1 MILFVVYLKNSYS
14 FAHTQTMD
22 NIKFYLF
29 YLDSIFSGYPFII
42 RTTVI
47 LVMLLLTLYVIAM
60 LKILIAE
67 RTRNM
72 ALKRQEKI
80 SETYKSKLISV
91 LLTAKDM
98 SFYEV
103 KDILNPNDN
112 DFKNWEKKYLTYLI
126 VGIKNNPA
134 LNENNYKHVLEIFP
148 VTSFWEKKILQNDVS
163 ENKNALRI
171 LDQIKEGVSGSFFTK
186 KINSNDATLRK
197 HIKSEYLKYASNDAF
212 KFLENNFDI
221 DFNALDAVRLHDS
234 LKERN
239 AIRPLPLLSKWL
251 KNSDNQDFQ
260 TFIIREIGYFNQRET
275 APFLIQMFKTS
286 NSDLVKSEIS
296 NTLGVLNYEEAVD
309 ELAEEYP
316 YYNTVVQ
323 ESIIDMMGNIKSKNS
338 FEFLKKIY
346 PETQNG
352 ETMIKVIKNMY
363 KIDKQKT
370 NAFVKKSTNSDF
382 DKETLAYIQN
392 L

>member
-1 MILFVVYLKNSYS
+1 M
-14 FAHTQTMD
+14 MD
-22 NIKFYLF
+22 TIKFYLY
-29 YLDSIFSGYPFII
+29 YLDSIFIGYPFII
-42 RTTVI
+42 RTTVF
-47 LVMLLLTLYVIAM
+47 LVMLLVTLYVIAI
-60 LKILIAE
+60 LRILIRE
-67 RTRNM
+67 RTRNKD
-72 ALKRQEKI
+72 LKRQEKI

-112 DFKNWEKKYLTYLI
+112 ALKNWEKKYLTYLI
-126 VGIKNNPA
+126 IGIKNNPG

-148 VTSFWEKKILQNDVS
+148 VTGYWEKKILQNNVS
-163 ENKNALRI
+163 ANKNALRI
-171 LDQIKEGVSGSFFTK
+171 LDLLKEGVSGSFFTK
-186 KINSNDATLRK
+186 KINSDDAALRK
-197 HIKSEYLKYASNDAF
+197 HIKSKYLKYASNDAF
-212 KFLENNFDI
+212 KFLENNFDK

-239 AIRPLPLLSKWL
+239 AIRPLPLLTKWL

-275 APFLIQMFKTS
+275 APFLIEMFKTS
-286 NSDLVKSEIS
+286 NSDLVKSEIA

-316 YYNTVVQ
+316 YNNTVVQ
-323 ESIIDMMGNIKSKNS
+323 EAIIDMMGKIKSKES

-370 NAFVKKSTNSDF
+370 NAFVKKSTTSDF
-382 DKETLAYIQN
+382 EKEALAYIKN

>member
-1 MILFVVYLKNSYS
+1 MN
-14 FAHTQTMD
+14 T
-22 NIKFYLF
+22 IKFYLY

-42 RTTVI
+42 RTTVF
-47 LVMLLLTLYVIAM
+47 LVMLLVTLYVIAI
-60 LKILIAE
+60 LRILIRE
-67 RTRNM
+67 RTRNKD
-72 ALKRQEKI
+72 LKRQEKI

-112 DFKNWEKKYLTYLI
+112 ALKNWEKKYLTYLI
-126 VGIKNNPA
+126 IGIKNNPG

-148 VTSFWEKKILQNDVS
+148 VTGYWEKKILQNNVS
-163 ENKNALRI
+163 ANKNALRI
-171 LDQIKEGVSGSFFTK
+171 LDLLKEGVSGSFFTK
-186 KINSNDATLRK
+186 KINSDDAALRK
-197 HIKSEYLKYASNDAF
+197 HIKSKYLKYASNDAF
-212 KFLENNFDI
+212 KFLENNFDK

-239 AIRPLPLLSKWL
+239 AIRPLPLLTKWL

-275 APFLIQMFKTS
+275 APFLIEMFKTS
-286 NSDLVKSEIS
+286 NSDLVKSEIA

-316 YYNTVVQ
+316 YNNTVVQ
-323 ESIIDMMGNIKSKNS
+323 EAIIDMMGNIKSKNS

-370 NAFVKKSTNSDF
+370 NAFVKKSTTSDF
-382 DKETLAYIQN
+382 EKEALAYIKN

>member
-1 MILFVVYLKNSYS
+1 M
-14 FAHTQTMD
+14 MD
-22 NIKFYLF
+22 TIKFYLY
-29 YLDSIFSGYPFII
+29 YLDSIFIGYPFII

-47 LVMLLLTLYVIAM
+47 LVMLLVTLYVIAM
-60 LKILIAE
+60 LKIITTE
-67 RTRNM
+67 RTRNKS
-72 ALKRQEKI
+72 LKRQEKI

-112 DFKNWEKKYLTYLI
+112 ALKDWEKKYLTYLI

-148 VTSFWEKKILQNDVS
+148 ITSFWEKKILQNDVS
-163 ENKNALRI
+163 ENKNALRT

-197 HIKSEYLKYASNDAF
+197 HIKSKYLKYASIDAF
-212 KFLENNFDI
+212 KFLENNFDK

-234 LKERN
+234 LKERD
-239 AIRPLPLLSKWL
+239 AIRPLPLLTKWL

-296 NTLGVLNYEEAVD
+296 NTLGILNYEEAVD

-316 YYNTVVQ
+316 YNNTVVQ

-370 NAFVKKSTNSDF
+370 NAFVKKSTTSDF
-382 DKETLAYIQN
+382 EKEALAYIKN
-392 L
+392 I

>member
-1 MILFVVYLKNSYS
+1 MLNYKIVIPLYQ
-14 FAHTQTMD
+14 TQIMD
-22 NIKFYLF
+22 TIKFYLY
-29 YLDSIFSGYPFII
+29 YLDSIFIGYPFII

-47 LVMLLLTLYVIAM
+47 LVMLLVTLYVIAM
-60 LKILIAE
+60 LKILTTE
-67 RTRNM
+67 RTRNKS
-72 ALKRQEKI
+72 LKRQEKI

-91 LLTAKDM
+91 LLKAKDM

-148 VTSFWEKKILQNDVS
+148 ITGFWEKKILQNDVS
-163 ENKNALRI
+163 ENKNALRT

-186 KINSNDATLRK
+186 KINSNNATLRK
-197 HIKSEYLKYASNDAF
+197 HIKSKYLKYASIDAF

-234 LKERN
+234 LKERD
-239 AIRPLPLLSKWL
+239 AIRPLPLLTKWL

-296 NTLGVLNYEEAVD
+296 NTLGILNYEEAVD

-316 YYNTVVQ
+316 YNNTVVQ
-323 ESIIDMMGNIKSKNS
+323 ESIINMMGNIKSKNS

-370 NAFVKKSTNSDF
+370 NAFVKKSTTSDF
-382 DKETLAYIQN
+382 EKEALAYIKN
-392 L
+392 I

>member
-1 MILFVVYLKNSYS
+1 M
-14 FAHTQTMD
+14 MD
-22 NIKFYLF
+22 TIKFYLY

-47 LVMLLLTLYVIAM
+47 LVMLLVTLYVIAM
-60 LKILIAE
+60 LKIITTE
-67 RTRNM
+67 RTRNKS
-72 ALKRQEKI
+72 LKRQEKI

-126 VGIKNNPA
+126 IGIKNNPA
-134 LNENNYKHVLEIFP
+134 FNKNNYKHVLGIFP
-148 VTSFWEKKILQNDVS
+148 VTSFWEKKILHNDVS

-197 HIKSEYLKYASNDAF
+197 HIKSKYLKYASIDAF
-212 KFLENNFDI
+212 KFLENNFDK

-234 LKERN
+234 LKERD
-239 AIRPLPLLSKWL
+239 AIRPLPLLTKWL

-260 TFIIREIGYFNQRET
+260 TFIIREIGYFNQRKT

-309 ELAEEYP
+309 ELAEEYH
-316 YYNTVVQ
+316 YKNTVVQ

-346 PETQNG
+346 PETENG
-352 ETMIKVIKNMY
+352 DTMIKIIKNMY

-370 NAFVKKSTNSDF
+370 NAFVKKSTTSDF
-382 DKETLAYIQN
+382 EKEALAYIQN
-392 L
+392 I

>member
-1 MILFVVYLKNSYS
+1 MLNYKIVIPLYL
-14 FAHTQTMD
+14 TQIMNT
-22 NIKFYLF
+22 IKFYLY

-42 RTTVI
+42 RTTVF
-47 LVMLLLTLYVIAM
+47 LVMLLVTLYVIAI
-60 LKILIAE
+60 LRILIRE
-67 RTRNM
+67 RTRNKD
-72 ALKRQEKI
+72 LKRQEKI

-91 LLTAKDM
+91 LLTDKDM

-112 DFKNWEKKYLTYLI
+112 ALKNWEKKYLTYLI
-126 VGIKNNPA
+126 IGIKNNPG

-148 VTSFWEKKILQNDVS
+148 VTGYWEKKILQNNVS
-163 ENKNALRI
+163 ANKNALRI
-171 LDQIKEGVSGSFFTK
+171 LDLLKEGVSGSFFTK
-186 KINSNDATLRK
+186 KINSDDAALRK
-197 HIKSEYLKYASNDAF
+197 HIKSKYLKYASNDAF
-212 KFLENNFDI
+212 KFLENNFDK

-239 AIRPLPLLSKWL
+239 AIRPLPLLTKWL

-260 TFIIREIGYFNQRET
+260 TFIIREIGYFNQREA

-286 NSDLVKSEIS
+286 NSDLVKSEIA

-309 ELAEEYP
+309 ELAEEYH
-316 YYNTVVQ
+316 YKNTVVQ

-346 PETQNG
+346 PETQES
-352 ETMIKVIKNMY
+352 ETMIKIIENMY
-363 KIDKQKT
+363 KIDRRKT
-370 NAFVKKSTNSDF
+370 NAFVKKSTTSDF
-382 DKETLAYIQN
+382 EKVALTYIQN
-392 L
+392 I

>member
-1 MILFVVYLKNSYS
+1 M
-14 FAHTQTMD
+14 MD
-22 NIKFYLF
+22 TIKFYLY

-47 LVMLLLTLYVIAM
+47 LVMLLVTLYVIAM
-60 LKILIAE
+60 LKIITTE
-67 RTRNM
+67 RTRNKS
-72 ALKRQEKI
+72 LKRQEKI

-126 VGIKNNPA
+126 IGIKNNPA

-212 KFLENNFDI
+212 KFLENNFDK

-234 LKERN
+234 LKERD
-239 AIRPLPLLSKWL
+239 AIRPLPLLTKWL

-316 YYNTVVQ
+316 YNNTVVQ

-352 ETMIKVIKNMY
+352 ETMIKIIKNMY

-370 NAFVKKSTNSDF
+370 NAFVKKSTTSDF
-382 DKETLAYIQN
+382 EKEALAYIQN

>member
-1 MILFVVYLKNSYS
+1 M
-14 FAHTQTMD
+14 MD
-22 NIKFYLF
+22 TIKFYLY
-29 YLDSIFSGYPFII
+29 YLDSIFIGYPFII

-47 LVMLLLTLYVIAM
+47 LVMLLVTLYVIAM
-60 LKILIAE
+60 LKIITTE
-67 RTRNM
+67 RTRNKS
-72 ALKRQEKI
+72 LKRQEKI

-126 VGIKNNPA
+126 IGIKNNPA
-134 LNENNYKHVLEIFP
+134 FNKNNYKHVLGIFP
-148 VTSFWEKKILQNDVS
+148 VTGYWEKKILQNNVS

-197 HIKSEYLKYASNDAF
+197 HIKSKYLKYASNDAF
-212 KFLENNFDI
+212 KFLENNFDK

-239 AIRPLPLLSKWL
+239 AIRPLPLLTKWL

-275 APFLIQMFKTS
+275 APFLIEMFKTS

-309 ELAEEYP
+309 ELAEEYH
-316 YYNTVVQ
+316 YKNTVVQ

-370 NAFVKKSTNSDF
+370 NAFVKKSTTSDF
-382 DKETLAYIQN
+382 EKEALVYIQN
-392 L
+392 I

>member
-1 MILFVVYLKNSYS
+1 MLNYKIVIPLYL
-14 FAHTQTMD
+14 TQIMNT
-22 NIKFYLF
+22 IKFYLY

-42 RTTVI
+42 RTTVF
-47 LVMLLLTLYVIAM
+47 LVMLLVTLYVIAI
-60 LKILIAE
+60 LRILIRE
-67 RTRNM
+67 RTRNKD
-72 ALKRQEKI
+72 LKRQEKI

-112 DFKNWEKKYLTYLI
+112 ALKNWEKKYLTYLI
-126 VGIKNNPA
+126 IGIKNNPA
-134 LNENNYKHVLEIFP
+134 FNKNNYKHVLGIFP
-148 VTSFWEKKILQNDVS
+148 VTGYWEKKILQNNVS
-163 ENKNALRI
+163 ANKNALRI
-171 LDQIKEGVSGSFFTK
+171 LDLLKEGVSGSFFTK
-186 KINSNDATLRK
+186 KINSDDAALRK
-197 HIKSEYLKYASNDAF
+197 HIKSKYLKYASNDAF
-212 KFLENNFDI
+212 KFLENNFDK

-239 AIRPLPLLSKWL
+239 AIRPLPLLTKWL

-275 APFLIQMFKTS
+275 APFLIEMFKTS
-286 NSDLVKSEIS
+286 NSDLVKSEIA

-316 YYNTVVQ
+316 YNNTVVQ
-323 ESIIDMMGNIKSKNS
+323 EAIIDMMGKIKTKES

-346 PETQNG
+346 PETQES

-370 NAFVKKSTNSDF
+370 NAFVKKSTTSDF
-382 DKETLAYIQN
+382 EKEALAYIKN

>member
-1 MILFVVYLKNSYS
+1 MKNSYT
-14 FAHTQTMD
+14 FVQTQTMD
-22 NIKFYLF
+22 TIKFYLY
-29 YLDSIFSGYPFII
+29 YLDSVFVGYPFII

-60 LKILIAE
+60 LRILIIE
-67 RTRNM
+67 RRRNRN
-72 ALKRQEKI
+72 LKRQEKI

-91 LLTAKDM
+91 LLTDKDM

-103 KDILNPNDN
+103 KDILNPND
-112 DFKNWEKKYLTYLI
+112 DVFKNWEKKYLTYLI
-126 VGIKNNPA
+126 VDIKDNPA

-148 VTSFWEKKILQNDVS
+148 VTDFWEKKVLQNDVS

-171 LDQIKEGVSGSFFTK
+171 LDQIKEGISGSFFTK

-197 HIKSEYLKYASNDAF
+197 HIKSEYLKYASKDAF
-212 KFLENNFDI
+212 KFLENNFDK

-234 LKERN
+234 LKERD
-239 AIRPLPLLSKWL
+239 AIRQLPLLTKWL

-275 APFLIQMFKTS
+275 APFLTLMFKTS

-296 NTLGVLNYEEAVD
+296 NTLGILNYEEAVD

-316 YYNTVVQ
+316 YNNTVVQ
-323 ESIIDMMGNIKSKNS
+323 EAIIDMMGKIKSKES

-352 ETMIKVIKNMY
+352 ETMIKIIKNMY

-370 NAFVKKSTNSDF
+370 NAFVKKSTTSDF
-382 DKETLAYIQN
+382 EKEALAYIQN

>member
-1 MILFVVYLKNSYS
+1 
-14 FAHTQTMD
+14 MD
-22 NIKFYLF
+22 TIKFYLY
-29 YLDSIFSGYPFII
+29 YLDSIFVGYPFII
-42 RTTVI
+42 RTTVT
-47 LVMLLLTLYVIAM
+47 LVMLLITLYVIAM
-60 LKILIAE
+60 LKILITE
-67 RTRNM
+67 RRRNREIN
-72 ALKRQEKI
+72 RQEKI
-80 SETYKSKLISV
+80 SETYKSKLMSV
-91 LLTAKDM
+91 LLTDKDM
-98 SFYEV
+98 SYYEV
-103 KDILNPNDN
+103 KDIVNPNDHV
-112 DFKNWEKKYLTYLI
+112 FKNWEKEYLTFLI
-126 VGIKNNPA
+126 VEIKENPS
-134 LNENNYKHVLEIFP
+134 LNENNYRHILGIFP
-148 VTSFWEKKILQNDVS
+148 VTEFWEKKIQVNDIAV
-163 ENKNALRI
+163 NKNALRT
-171 LDQIKEGVSGSFFTK
+171 LNQIKEGVSGSFFTK

-212 KFLENNFDI
+212 KFLENNFDK

-234 LKERN
+234 LKERD
-239 AIRPLPLLSKWL
+239 AIRPLPLLTKWL

-260 TFIIREIGYFNQRET
+260 TFIIREIGYFNQRKT
-275 APFLIQMFKTS
+275 APFLIQMLKTS

-316 YYNTVVQ
+316 YNNTVVQ

-346 PETQNG
+346 PETKNG

-370 NAFVKKSTNSDF
+370 NAFVKKSTTSDF
-382 DKETLAYIQN
+382 EKEALAYIQN

>member
-1 MILFVVYLKNSYS
+1 M
-14 FAHTQTMD
+14 MD
-22 NIKFYLF
+22 TIKFYLY

-42 RTTVI
+42 RTTVF
-47 LVMLLLTLYVIAM
+47 LVMLLVTLYVIAI
-60 LKILIAE
+60 LRILIRE
-67 RTRNM
+67 RTRNKS
-72 ALKRQEKI
+72 LKRQEKI

-112 DFKNWEKKYLTYLI
+112 ALKNWEKKYLTYLI
-126 VGIKNNPA
+126 IGIKNNPG

-148 VTSFWEKKILQNDVS
+148 VTDFWEKKIQQNDVS
-163 ENKNALRI
+163 ENINALRI
-171 LDQIKEGVSGSFFTK
+171 LDQIKEGISGSFFTK

-212 KFLENNFDI
+212 KFLENNFDK

-239 AIRPLPLLSKWL
+239 AIRPLPLLTKWL
-251 KNSDNQDFQ
+251 KNSDKQDFQ
-260 TFIIREIGYFNQRET
+260 TFIIREIGYFNQRKT

-309 ELAEEYP
+309 ELAEEYH
-316 YYNTVVQ
+316 YKNTVVQ
-323 ESIIDMMGNIKSKNS
+323 ESIIDMMGKIKSKES

-370 NAFVKKSTNSDF
+370 NAFVKKSTTSDF
-382 DKETLAYIQN
+382 EKEALAYIQN
-392 L
+392 I

>member
-1 MILFVVYLKNSYS
+1 M
-14 FAHTQTMD
+14 MD
-22 NIKFYLF
+22 TIKFYLY
-29 YLDSIFSGYPFII
+29 YLDSIFIGYPFII

-47 LVMLLLTLYVIAM
+47 LVMLLVTLYVIAI
-60 LKILIAE
+60 LRILIRE
-67 RTRNM
+67 RTRNKD
-72 ALKRQEKI
+72 LKRQEKI

-91 LLTAKDM
+91 LLTDKDM

-112 DFKNWEKKYLTYLI
+112 ALKNWEKKYLTYLI
-126 VGIKNNPA
+126 IGIKNNPG

-148 VTSFWEKKILQNDVS
+148 VTGYWEKKILQNNVS
-163 ENKNALRI
+163 ANKNALRI
-171 LDQIKEGVSGSFFTK
+171 LDLLKEGVSGSFFTK
-186 KINSNDATLRK
+186 KINSDDAALRK
-197 HIKSEYLKYASNDAF
+197 HIKSKYLKYASNDAF
-212 KFLENNFDI
+212 KFLENNFDK

-239 AIRPLPLLSKWL
+239 AIRPLPLLTKWL

-275 APFLIQMFKTS
+275 APFLIEMFKTS

-309 ELAEEYP
+309 ELAEEYH
-316 YYNTVVQ
+316 YKNTVVQ

-382 DKETLAYIQN
+382 DKEALAYIQN

>member
-1 MILFVVYLKNSYS
+1 
-14 FAHTQTMD
+14 MD
-22 NIKFYLF
+22 TIKFYLY

-42 RTTVI
+42 RTTVF
-47 LVMLLLTLYVIAM
+47 LVMLLVTLYVIAI
-60 LKILIAE
+60 LRILIRE
-67 RTRNM
+67 RTRNKD
-72 ALKRQEKI
+72 LKRQEKI

-91 LLTAKDM
+91 LLTDKDM

-112 DFKNWEKKYLTYLI
+112 ALKNWEKKYLTYLI
-126 VGIKNNPA
+126 IGIKNNPA
-134 LNENNYKHVLEIFP
+134 FNKNNYKHVLEIFP
-148 VTSFWEKKILQNDVS
+148 VTGYWEKKILQNNVS
-163 ENKNALRI
+163 ANKNALRI
-171 LDQIKEGVSGSFFTK
+171 LDLLKEGVSGSFFTK
-186 KINSNDATLRK
+186 KINSDDAALRK
-197 HIKSEYLKYASNDAF
+197 HIKSKYLKYASNDAF
-212 KFLENNFDI
+212 KFLENNFDK

-239 AIRPLPLLSKWL
+239 AIRPLPLLTKWL
-251 KNSDNQDFQ
+251 KNSDNQEFQ
-260 TFIIREIGYFNQRET
+260 TFIIREIGYFNQRKT
-275 APFLIQMFKTS
+275 APFLIQMFKTC

-346 PETQNG
+346 PETENG
-352 ETMIKVIKNMY
+352 DTMIKIIKNMY

-370 NAFVKKSTNSDF
+370 NAFMKKSTTSDF
-382 DKETLAYIQN
+382 EDEALAYIQN
-392 L
+392 I

>member
-1 MILFVVYLKNSYS
+1 M
-14 FAHTQTMD
+14 MD
-22 NIKFYLF
+22 TIKFYLY

-42 RTTVI
+42 RTTVF
-47 LVMLLLTLYVIAM
+47 LVMLLVTLYVIAI
-60 LKILIAE
+60 LRILIRE
-67 RTRNM
+67 RTRNKS
-72 ALKRQEKI
+72 LKRQEKI

-91 LLTAKDM
+91 LLTDKDM

-112 DFKNWEKKYLTYLI
+112 ALKNWEKKYLTYLI
-126 VGIKNNPA
+126 IGIKNNPG

-148 VTSFWEKKILQNDVS
+148 VTGYWEKKILQNNVS
-163 ENKNALRI
+163 ANKNALRI
-171 LDQIKEGVSGSFFTK
+171 LDLLKEGVSGSFFTK
-186 KINSNDATLRK
+186 KINSDDAALRK
-197 HIKSEYLKYASNDAF
+197 HIKSKYLKYASNDAF
-212 KFLENNFDI
+212 KFLENNFDK

-234 LKERN
+234 LKERD
-239 AIRPLPLLSKWL
+239 AIRPLPLLTKWL

-275 APFLIQMFKTS
+275 APFLIEMFKTS
-286 NSDLVKSEIS
+286 NSDLVKSEIA

-316 YYNTVVQ
+316 YNNTVVQ
-323 ESIIDMMGNIKSKNS
+323 EAIIDMMGNIKSKNS

-352 ETMIKVIKNMY
+352 ETMIKIIKNMY
-363 KIDKQKT
+363 KIDKRKT
-370 NAFVKKSTNSDF
+370 NAFVKKSTTSDF
-382 DKETLAYIQN
+382 EKEALEYIQN

>member
-1 MILFVVYLKNSYS
+1 M
-14 FAHTQTMD
+14 MD
-22 NIKFYLF
+22 TIKFYLY

-47 LVMLLLTLYVIAM
+47 LVMLLVTLYVIAI
-60 LKILIAE
+60 LRILIRE
-67 RTRNM
+67 RTRNKS
-72 ALKRQEKI
+72 LKRQEKI

-112 DFKNWEKKYLTYLI
+112 AFKNWEKKYLTYLI
-126 VGIKNNPA
+126 IGIKNNPG

-197 HIKSEYLKYASNDAF
+197 HIKSKYLKYASNDAF
-212 KFLENNFDI
+212 KFLENNFDK

-239 AIRPLPLLSKWL
+239 AIRPLPLLTKWL

-316 YYNTVVQ
+316 YNNTVVQ

-370 NAFVKKSTNSDF
+370 NAFVKKSTTSDF
-382 DKETLAYIQN
+382 EKEALAYIQN

>member
-1 MILFVVYLKNSYS
+1 MN
-14 FAHTQTMD
+14 T
-22 NIKFYLF
+22 IKFYLY

-60 LKILIAE
+60 LRILIIE
-67 RTRNM
+67 RRRNRN
-72 ALKRQEKI
+72 LKRQEKI

-91 LLTAKDM
+91 LLTDKDM

-103 KDILNPNDN
+103 KDILNPND
-112 DFKNWEKKYLTYLI
+112 DVFKNWEKKYLTYLI
-126 VGIKNNPA
+126 VDIKDNPA

-148 VTSFWEKKILQNDVS
+148 VTDFWEKKIQQDDVS
-163 ENKNALRI
+163 ENKNALRT
-171 LDQIKEGVSGSFFTK
+171 LDQIKEGISGSFFTK

-212 KFLENNFDI
+212 KFLENNFDK

-234 LKERN
+234 LKERD
-239 AIRPLPLLSKWL
+239 AIRQLPLLTKWL

-260 TFIIREIGYFNQRET
+260 TFIISEIGYFNQRET
-275 APFLIQMFKTS
+275 APFLTQMFKTS

-296 NTLGVLNYEEAVD
+296 NTLGILNYEEAVD

-316 YYNTVVQ
+316 YNNTVVQ
-323 ESIIDMMGNIKSKNS
+323 EAIIDMMGKIKSKES

-352 ETMIKVIKNMY
+352 ETMIKIIKNMY

-370 NAFVKKSTNSDF
+370 NAFVKKSTTSDF
-382 DKETLAYIQN
+382 EKEALAYIQN

>member
-1 MILFVVYLKNSYS
+1 
-14 FAHTQTMD
+14 MD
-22 NIKFYLF
+22 TIKFYLY
-29 YLDSIFSGYPFII
+29 YLDSIFVGYPFII
-42 RTTVI
+42 RTTVT
-47 LVMLLLTLYVIAM
+47 LVMLLITLYVIAM
-60 LKILIAE
+60 LKILITE
-67 RTRNM
+67 RRRNREIN
-72 ALKRQEKI
+72 RQEKI
-80 SETYKSKLISV
+80 SETYKSKLMSV
-91 LLTAKDM
+91 LLTDKDM
-98 SFYEV
+98 SYYEV
-103 KDILNPNDN
+103 KDIVNPNDHV
-112 DFKNWEKKYLTYLI
+112 FKNWEKEYLTFLI
-126 VGIKNNPA
+126 VEIKENPS
-134 LNENNYKHVLEIFP
+134 LNENNYRHILGIFP
-148 VTSFWEKKILQNDVS
+148 VTEFWEKKIQVNDIAV
-163 ENKNALRI
+163 NKNALRT
-171 LDQIKEGVSGSFFTK
+171 LNQIKEGVSGSFFTK

-212 KFLENNFDI
+212 KFLENNFDK

-234 LKERN
+234 LKERD
-239 AIRPLPLLSKWL
+239 AIRPLPLLTKWL

-275 APFLIQMFKTS
+275 APFLIQMLKTS

-316 YYNTVVQ
+316 YNNTVVQ

-346 PETQNG
+346 PETKNG

-370 NAFVKKSTNSDF
+370 NAFVKKSTTSDF
-382 DKETLAYIQN
+382 EKEALAYIQN

>member
-1 MILFVVYLKNSYS
+1 M
-14 FAHTQTMD
+14 MD
-22 NIKFYLF
+22 TIKFYLY
-29 YLDSIFSGYPFII
+29 YLDSIFIGYPFII
-42 RTTVI
+42 RTTVF
-47 LVMLLLTLYVIAM
+47 LVMLLVTLYVIAI
-60 LKILIAE
+60 LRILIRE
-67 RTRNM
+67 RTRNKD
-72 ALKRQEKI
+72 LKRQEKI

-91 LLTAKDM
+91 LLTDKDM

-112 DFKNWEKKYLTYLI
+112 ALKNWEKKYLTYLI
-126 VGIKNNPA
+126 IGIKNNPG

-148 VTSFWEKKILQNDVS
+148 VTGYWEKKILQNNVS
-163 ENKNALRI
+163 ANKNALRI
-171 LDQIKEGVSGSFFTK
+171 LDLLKEGVSGSFFTK
-186 KINSNDATLRK
+186 KINSDDAALRK
-197 HIKSEYLKYASNDAF
+197 HIKSKYLKYASNDAF
-212 KFLENNFDI
+212 KFLENNFDK

-239 AIRPLPLLSKWL
+239 AIRPLPLLTKWL

-275 APFLIQMFKTS
+275 APFLIEMFKTS
-286 NSDLVKSEIS
+286 NSDLVKSEIA

-316 YYNTVVQ
+316 YNNTVVQ
-323 ESIIDMMGNIKSKNS
+323 EAIIDMMGNIKSKNS

-370 NAFVKKSTNSDF
+370 NAFVKKSTTSDF
-382 DKETLAYIQN
+382 EKEALAYIQN

>member
-1 MILFVVYLKNSYS
+1 MN
-14 FAHTQTMD
+14 T
-22 NIKFYLF
+22 IKFYLY

-42 RTTVI
+42 RTTVF
-47 LVMLLLTLYVIAM
+47 LVMLLVTLYVIAI
-60 LKILIAE
+60 LRILIRE
-67 RTRNM
+67 RTRNKD
-72 ALKRQEKI
+72 LKRQEKI

-112 DFKNWEKKYLTYLI
+112 ALKNWEKKYLTYLI
-126 VGIKNNPA
+126 IGIKNNPG

-148 VTSFWEKKILQNDVS
+148 VTGYWEKKILQNNVS
-163 ENKNALRI
+163 ANKNALRI
-171 LDQIKEGVSGSFFTK
+171 LDLLKEGVSGSFFTK
-186 KINSNDATLRK
+186 KINSDDAALRK
-197 HIKSEYLKYASNDAF
+197 HIKSKYLKYASNDAF
-212 KFLENNFDI
+212 KFLENNFDK

-239 AIRPLPLLSKWL
+239 AIRPLPLLTKWL

-260 TFIIREIGYFNQRET
+260 TFIIREIGYFNQRKT
-275 APFLIQMFKTS
+275 APFLIQMFKAS
-286 NSDLVKSEIS
+286 NSDLVKSEIA

-309 ELAEEYP
+309 ELAEEYH
-316 YYNTVVQ
+316 YKNTVVQ

-363 KIDKQKT
+363 KIDKRKT
-370 NAFVKKSTNSDF
+370 NAFVKKSTTSDF
-382 DKETLAYIQN
+382 EKEALAYIKN
-392 L
+392 NKYI

>member
-1 MILFVVYLKNSYS
+1 MLNYKIVIPLYQ
-14 FAHTQTMD
+14 TQMMD
-22 NIKFYLF
+22 TIKFYLY
-29 YLDSIFSGYPFII
+29 YLDSIFIGYPFII

-47 LVMLLLTLYVIAM
+47 LVMLLVTLYVIAM
-60 LKILIAE
+60 LKIITTE
-67 RTRNM
+67 RTRNKS
-72 ALKRQEKI
+72 LKRQEKI

-126 VGIKNNPA
+126 IGIKNNPA
-134 LNENNYKHVLEIFP
+134 FNKNNYKHVLGIFP
-148 VTSFWEKKILQNDVS
+148 VTSFWEKKILHNDVS

-197 HIKSEYLKYASNDAF
+197 HIKSKYLKYASIDAF
-212 KFLENNFDI
+212 KFLENNFDK

-234 LKERN
+234 LKERD
-239 AIRPLPLLSKWL
+239 AIRPLPLLTKWL

-260 TFIIREIGYFNQRET
+260 TFIIREIGYFNQRKT

-309 ELAEEYP
+309 ELAEEYH
-316 YYNTVVQ
+316 YKNTVVQ

-346 PETQNG
+346 PETENG

-370 NAFVKKSTNSDF
+370 NAFMKKSTTSDF
-382 DKETLAYIQN
+382 EDEALAYIQN
-392 L
+392 I

>member
-1 MILFVVYLKNSYS
+1 M
-14 FAHTQTMD
+14 MD
-22 NIKFYLF
+22 TIKFYLY

-42 RTTVI
+42 RTTVF
-47 LVMLLLTLYVIAM
+47 LVMLLVTLYVIAI
-60 LKILIAE
+60 LRILIRE
-67 RTRNM
+67 RTRNKD
-72 ALKRQEKI
+72 LKRQEKI

-91 LLTAKDM
+91 LLTDKDM

-126 VGIKNNPA
+126 IGIKNNPA
-134 LNENNYKHVLEIFP
+134 FNKNNYKHVLGIFP

-197 HIKSEYLKYASNDAF
+197 HIKSKYLKYASNDAF
-212 KFLENNFDI
+212 KFLENNFDK

-239 AIRPLPLLSKWL
+239 AIRPLPLLTKWL

-309 ELAEEYP
+309 ELAEEYH
-316 YYNTVVQ
+316 YKNTVVQ

-346 PETQNG
+346 PETENG
-352 ETMIKVIKNMY
+352 DTMIKIIKNMY

-370 NAFVKKSTNSDF
+370 NAFMKKSTTSDF
-382 DKETLAYIQN
+382 EDEALAYIQN
-392 L
+392 I

>member
-1 MILFVVYLKNSYS
+1 M
-14 FAHTQTMD
+14 MD
-22 NIKFYLF
+22 TIKFYLY
-29 YLDSIFSGYPFII
+29 YLDSIFIGYPFII

-47 LVMLLLTLYVIAM
+47 LVMLLVTLYVIAT
-60 LKILIAE
+60 LKILITE
-67 RTRNM
+67 RTRNKN
-72 ALKRQEKI
+72 LKRQEKI

-91 LLTAKDM
+91 LLTDKDM

-112 DFKNWEKKYLTYLI
+112 AFKNWEKKYLTYLI
-126 VGIKNNPA
+126 VDIKDNPA

-148 VTSFWEKKILQNDVS
+148 VTDFWEKKIQQDDVS
-163 ENKNALRI
+163 ENKNALRT
-171 LDQIKEGVSGSFFTK
+171 LDQIKEGISGSFFTK

-212 KFLENNFDI
+212 KFLENNFDK

-234 LKERN
+234 LKERD
-239 AIRPLPLLSKWL
+239 AIRPLPLLTKWL

-275 APFLIQMFKTS
+275 APFLIEMFKKS

-316 YYNTVVQ
+316 YNNTVVQ

-352 ETMIKVIKNMY
+352 ETMIKIIKNMY
-363 KIDKQKT
+363 EIDKRKT
-370 NAFVKKSTNSDF
+370 NAFVKKSTTSDF
-382 DKETLAYIQN
+382 EKEALAYIQN
-392 L
+392 I

>member
-1 MILFVVYLKNSYS
+1 M
-14 FAHTQTMD
+14 MD
-22 NIKFYLF
+22 TIKFYLY
-29 YLDSIFSGYPFII
+29 YLDSIFIGYPFII

-47 LVMLLLTLYVIAM
+47 LVMLLVTLYVIAI
-60 LKILIAE
+60 LRILIRE
-67 RTRNM
+67 RTRNKD
-72 ALKRQEKI
+72 LKRQEKI

-91 LLTAKDM
+91 LLTDKDM

-112 DFKNWEKKYLTYLI
+112 ALKNWEKKYLTYLI
-126 VGIKNNPA
+126 IGIKNNPG

-148 VTSFWEKKILQNDVS
+148 VTGYWEKKILQNNVS
-163 ENKNALRI
+163 ANKNALRI
-171 LDQIKEGVSGSFFTK
+171 LDLLKEGVSGSFFTK
-186 KINSNDATLRK
+186 KINSDDAALRK
-197 HIKSEYLKYASNDAF
+197 HIKSKYLKYASNDAF
-212 KFLENNFDI
+212 KFLENNFDK

-239 AIRPLPLLSKWL
+239 AIRPLPLLTKWL
-251 KNSDNQDFQ
+251 KNSDKQDFQ

-286 NSDLVKSEIS
+286 NSDLVKSEIA
-296 NTLGVLNYEEAVD
+296 NTLGILNYEEAVD

-316 YYNTVVQ
+316 YNNTVVQ
-323 ESIIDMMGNIKSKNS
+323 EAIIDMMGNIKSKNS

-352 ETMIKVIKNMY
+352 ETMIKIIKSMY

-370 NAFVKKSTNSDF
+370 NAFVKKSTTSDF
-382 DKETLAYIQN
+382 EKEALAYIKN
-392 L
+392 I

>member
-1 MILFVVYLKNSYS
+1 M
-14 FAHTQTMD
+14 MD
-22 NIKFYLF
+22 TIKFYLY
-29 YLDSIFSGYPFII
+29 YLDSIFIGYPFII

-47 LVMLLLTLYVIAM
+47 LVMLLVTLYVIAM
-60 LKILIAE
+60 LKIITTE
-67 RTRNM
+67 RTRNKS
-72 ALKRQEKI
+72 LKRQEKI

-112 DFKNWEKKYLTYLI
+112 ALKDWEKKYLTYLI

-148 VTSFWEKKILQNDVS
+148 ITGFWEKKILQNDVS
-163 ENKNALRI
+163 ENKNALRT

-197 HIKSEYLKYASNDAF
+197 HIKSKYLKYASIDAF
-212 KFLENNFDI
+212 KFLENNFDK

-234 LKERN
+234 LKERD
-239 AIRPLPLLSKWL
+239 AIRPLPLLTKWL

-296 NTLGVLNYEEAVD
+296 NTLGILNYEEAVD

-316 YYNTVVQ
+316 YNNTVVQ

-370 NAFVKKSTNSDF
+370 NAFVKKSTTSDF
-382 DKETLAYIQN
+382 EKEALAYIKN
-392 L
+392 I